1 MTLNMYM
8 EKQLLGGPMN
18 FEEMQAHYK
27 RLYGRELLEEDL
39 EVLLKNYVLDKTKK
53 YDKVVLDKLVC
64 AEFRCINDALT
75 MLTELEERKEARR
88 GPISDNPD
96 KESSK

>member
-1 MTLNMYM
+1 
-8 EKQLLGGPMN
+8 MN
-18 FEEMQAHYK
+18 FEEMAAHYK

-39 EVLLKNYVLDKTKK
+39 EILLRHYVLDKTKK

-75 MLTELEERKEARR
+75 MLTELEGRKNGLRANNADQ
-88 GPISDNPD
+88 G
-96 KESSK
+96 SSKGNGKGRVTRKSAGGDA